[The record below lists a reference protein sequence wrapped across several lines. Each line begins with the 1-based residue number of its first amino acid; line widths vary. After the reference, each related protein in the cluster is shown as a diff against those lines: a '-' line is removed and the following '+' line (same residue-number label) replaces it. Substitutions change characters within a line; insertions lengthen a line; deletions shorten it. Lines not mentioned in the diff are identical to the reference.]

1 MASIGLRERLPW
13 RFRIV
18 AKMILSRLPI
28 AYVAWRHLN
37 IFHHGDMER
46 PEYANAVFHRHYDR
60 VLLSERTEGVVGL
73 ELGPGDSLA
82 SALIGRSLG
91 FGKVWLV
98 DVGKFA
104 GTDLEPY
111 RELERYLRDGGLN
124 VPDITSITS
133 VPELLSICRA
143 DYLPKGI
150 ESLRCIPD
158 ESVDFIWSQ
167 AVLEHIRRDEFPV
180 LLTELRRVMRH
191 GGVCSHRIDL
201 RDHIGGALNN
211 LRFSQRIW
219 ESRYMAESGFYTNRI
234 QFTEMLDLFKRSGF
248 EPEVV
253 QVDRWGDLPTARAK
267 LAKEFSEI
275 EDEELRVS
283 GFDVIL
289 SPI

>member
-1 MASIGLRERLPW
+1 MASAGLRERLPW
-13 RFRIV
+13 RLRIA
-18 AKMILSRLPI
+18 AKMVLSRLPI
-28 AYVAWRHLN
+28 DYGAWRRLS
-37 IFHHGDMER
+37 IFHHGDMDR
-46 PEYANAVFHRHYDR
+46 PEYASNVFHRHYDR
-60 VLLSERTEGVVGL
+60 VLLPERPEGVVGL

-82 SALIGRSLG
+82 SALIGRSHG
-91 FGKVWLV
+91 FGRVWLV
-98 DVGKFA
+98 DVGRFV

-111 RELERYLRDGGLN
+111 QELARLLHDGGLN
-124 VPDITSITS
+124 VPDISSATS
-133 VPELLSICRA
+133 VPELLSICSA
-143 DYLPKGI
+143 EYLTQGI

-167 AVLEHIRRDEFPV
+167 AVLEHIRRDEFPD

-211 LRFSQRIW
+211 LRFSDRAW
-219 ESRYMAESGFYTNRI
+219 ESRLMAESGFYTNRI

-275 EDEELRVS
+275 ED
-283 GFDVIL
+283 
-289 SPI
+289 